1 MKVIIESDVFKFIN
15 TLNRE
20 TQLKVQRV
28 LDLLEE
34 YGNVLPMPY
43 SKPLKKGVF
52 ELRARGKQEVRL
64 LYGLNKHGAVVVCG
78 FVKKTQKVPDKTIV
92 QAIKNLKQYT

>member
-34 YGNVLPMPY
+34 
-43 SKPLKKGVF
+43 
-52 ELRARGKQEVRL
+52 
-64 LYGLNKHGAVVVCG
+64 
-78 FVKKTQKVPDKTIV
+78 
-92 QAIKNLKQYT
+92 